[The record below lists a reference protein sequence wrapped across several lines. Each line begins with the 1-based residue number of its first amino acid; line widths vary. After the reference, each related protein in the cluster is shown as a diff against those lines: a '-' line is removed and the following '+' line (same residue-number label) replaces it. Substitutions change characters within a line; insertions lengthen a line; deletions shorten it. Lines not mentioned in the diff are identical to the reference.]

1 MNKPI
6 LKLESKPSLQATHW
20 LDLSIETKS
29 VFGVVRGAIACGYDA
44 SCRVRSNGVV
54 AYSDDRDLVTC
65 KECYRIILASGGTVR
80 GVKQP

>member
-1 MNKPI
+1 MASELTPEAI
-6 LKLESKPSLQATHW
+6 AELR
-20 LDLSIETKS
+20 
-29 VFGVVRGAIACGYDA
+29 FGVVRGAIACGYEA
-44 SCRVRSNGVV
+44 SCRVRSNGVL